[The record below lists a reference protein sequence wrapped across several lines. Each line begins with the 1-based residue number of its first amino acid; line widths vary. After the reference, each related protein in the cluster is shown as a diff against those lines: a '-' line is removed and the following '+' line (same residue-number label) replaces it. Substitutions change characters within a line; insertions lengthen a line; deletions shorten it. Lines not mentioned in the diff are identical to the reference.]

1 MKNKVAF
8 TLTVLL
14 LSNFV
19 YAQNNPDYSL
29 LKGTWNISNGYTTV
43 TLKIIDGTKLIY
55 DGEQLAYKLIS
66 QPKAIR
72 VFDEYSYFD
81 YLYTLKGDKLIL
93 TFPDGN
99 NYIFEKNKN
108 SGQTVG
114 KAAAQRGNSNLYGSF
129 CHWSGSSGV
138 YSTSSYS
145 STDRI
150 TFDGKG
156 NFAYGTETSF
166 SSDAGIYDNDNNNT
180 QRGIYTVD
188 GNNIYVTFNDGSKYT
203 LQIYVQQDRG
213 EITEIKYGEKVYAK
227 ALCE

>member
-1 MKNKVAF
+1 MIVSI
-8 TLTVLL
+8 
-14 LSNFV
+14 LSNFA
-19 YAQNNPDYSL
+19 YTQNNSDYSL
-29 LKGTWNISNGYTTV
+29 LKGTWAINDGYNTV
-43 TLKIIDGTKLIY
+43 TLKIIDETKLIY
-55 DGEQLAYKLIS
+55 DGEQLIYKLIS

-72 VFDEYSYFD
+72 VFDEYDYFD
-81 YLYTLKGDKLIL
+81 YLYVLNGDKLTL

-99 NYIFEKNKN
+99 NYIFKKNKN
-108 SGQTVG
+108 SGQSSG
-114 KAAAQRGNSNLYGSF
+114 KAVANSVNGNLYGSF

-166 SSDAGIYDNDNNNT
+166 SSDAGIYANDNNNT
-180 QRGIYTVD
+180 QRGTYSVE

-203 LQIYVQQDRG
+203 LQIYVQQDWG

-227 ALCE
+227 QLCE